1 MASSCFQV
9 ENQIE
14 IYQSKQTK
22 DQPEENKQQ
31 NDYIDIFLA
40 DNSFKNT
47 KEPQYSLQNNQEKS
61 QNVQKSE
68 SAYDNQGVIVRFQDD
83 TEVNQNDE
91 EFTNVFVPNFLTKSR
106 EFVEKRQS
114 INSNYPILCI
124 QNQNFKDEIIDQNE
138 HTNTNENLK
147 NQNNQ
152 KKVSNTYEGLQTQE
166 QIITSP
172 KQSPETNRLM
182 ISPKSNLDSI
192 SAVSR
197 EGTRQKQQSHL
208 KSSLFQNQNIEMAHK
223 QQGPLPNQKISVE
236 LLNKIFTIKQKITQ
250 NKMIQKS
257 FEKLF
262 FKQKLIGKRNYQQS
276 LGIDNKSLTKINNQV
291 NKQSDIYQIYKDIIF
306 LKKAMMIILNK
317 EQLAAL
323 QLVGCSN
330 EFLDIDHIDKNQ
342 NFSEIIQ
349 KYKLSHFEQNMAV
362 SENFDLQQEFINKF
376 YQKCKN
382 KQAISEIDKRILSS
396 IVMKNRFN

>member
-1 MASSCFQV
+1 MQNKLIDQKESDSLLKDIQRNSSYQQSSCFQV

-223 QQGPLPNQKISVE
+223 
-236 LLNKIFTIKQKITQ
+236 
-250 NKMIQKS
+250 
-257 FEKLF
+257 
-262 FKQKLIGKRNYQQS
+262 LIGKRNYQQS